1 MPVIN
6 TNVSSLQA
14 QQALNVNQRLTNTTM
29 QQLSTGSRINSSK
42 DDAAGLGISQ
52 TMTAQVRGL
61 NQAVRNLNDGLNMI
75 QTADG
80 ALQETSNM
88 LQRMRELA
96 VQSTNAT
103 NSGTQRGY
111 LQTEFAALATQINK
125 IANDTTWNGVQLL
138 QTGVSFAFQAGM
150 NSGQT
155 ITISVA
161 SGLLASNLA
170 IDSTSNSIGTATSAS
185 TSIAVLDTAI
195 GTVARTRA
203 GFGAGMNQMT
213 YAVDSQA
220 NVSANVAS
228 SRSTIMDTD
237 YAVASS
243 ALSKSQIIQQAATA
257 MLAQANSQPASVLTL
272 LK

>member
-96 VQSTNAT
+96 VQSANAT
-103 NSGTQRGY
+103 NSTTQRGY
-111 LQTEFAALATQINK
+111 LNSEYAALATQITK
-125 IANDTTWNGVQLL
+125 IATDTTWNGQQILF
-138 QTGVSFAFQAGM
+138 TGQSFAFQAGM

-155 ITISVA
+155 ITVSVA
-161 SGLLASNLA
+161 SGLYASNLGVDA
-170 IDSTSNSIGTATSAS
+170 ATVTIGTASGGSAA
-185 TSIAVLDTAI
+185 INILDTAI
-195 GTVARTRA
+195 GTVATARA

-213 YAVDSQA
+213 YAVDNLS
-220 NVSANVAS
+220 NISANTAA
-228 SRSTIMDTD
+228 SRSNILDTD
-237 YAVASS
+237 YATASS
-243 ALSKSQIIQQAATA
+243 ALSRSQIIQQAATA
-257 MLAQANSQPASVLTL
+257 MLAQANQQPSSVLSL